1 MPLENKKILQVCT
14 AYYPAISVGGPILS
28 IYYMNEAL
36 CNGNFSIS
44 VLSTDHGLS
53 KNEKLNLVY
62 DKFLF
67 DKFHYPILFFKYYFY
82 DNFTFSPRYFLW
94 LIKNVKKYD
103 FVILH
108 GVWNFPFLAAYI
120 SCKINS
126 VKFFVVPHGNIY
138 KETVELK
145 SHKLKKIFIILYVK
159 NMLKRANAVL
169 FTTHD
174 EKEKVEKYLNTKL
187 NCEIIPNAVDINL
200 FNSTNINFRSKYK
213 ISESTFL
220 MIHYGRISKKKGIE
234 YVIKVLPKLLK
245 VRKDILY
252 VIVGGDDEDYNKEIV
267 KIAKEKNVFSN
278 ILFTGL
284 VTQSEGQ
291 SALRASDLFILTSL
305 SENFGMSIVESML
318 CGTPTIISNNVGI
331 SDEVVKNNAGIVVDL
346 LNDEQ
351 LYESIFKIIS
361 DSNFRNK
368 LIHSGKLFAQN
379 NYSIDVIS
387 NKLSNLFS
395 KF

>member
-1 MPLENKKILQVCT
+1 
-14 AYYPAISVGGPILS
+14 
-28 IYYMNEAL
+28 
-36 CNGNFSIS
+36 
-44 VLSTDHGLS
+44 
-53 KNEKLNLVY
+53 
-62 DKFLF
+62 
-67 DKFHYPILFFKYYFY
+67 
-82 DNFTFSPRYFLW
+82 
-94 LIKNVKKYD
+94 
-103 FVILH
+103 
-108 GVWNFPFLAAYI
+108 
-120 SCKINS
+120 
-126 VKFFVVPHGNIY
+126 
-138 KETVELK
+138 
-145 SHKLKKIFIILYVK
+145 
-159 NMLKRANAVL
+159 MLKCANAVL

-187 NCEIIPNAVDINL
+187 NSEIIPNAVDINL

-252 VIVGGDDEDYNKEIV
+252 IIVGGDDEDYKKEIV

-284 VTQSEGQ
+284 VTQSEGL

-361 DSNFRNK
+361 DSNFTNK

-379 NYSIDVIS
+379 NYSIDVLS